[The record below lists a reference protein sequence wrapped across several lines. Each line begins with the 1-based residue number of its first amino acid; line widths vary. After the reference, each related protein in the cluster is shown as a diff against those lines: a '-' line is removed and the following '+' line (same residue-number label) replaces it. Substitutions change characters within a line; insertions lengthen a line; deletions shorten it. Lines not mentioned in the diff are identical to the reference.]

1 MAHGYSRERHRIV
14 SRLRLR
20 EQYRTDESEVASSIL
35 ILDSGE
41 VATEIVKPSNDR
53 FGGYRRTE
61 NFRCDKRCFF
71 KSRLALMRYF
81 GMRRIYFEEISNQS
95 HAEYFDIIDVFRL
108 LLSECDADSAAMES
122 IAVGLRNSGAIFKST
137 EMVLETT
144 DLVDYEVSSYY
155 ETLYIDGNPI
165 ADMVNAYCISD
176 DENGGVD
183 YELIEYLPS
192 EGQYAPLSYGVLKL
206 LKV

>member
-1 MAHGYSRERHRIV
+1 
-14 SRLRLR
+14 
-20 EQYRTDESEVASSIL
+20 
-35 ILDSGE
+35 
-41 VATEIVKPSNDR
+41 
-53 FGGYRRTE
+53 
-61 NFRCDKRCFF
+61 
-71 KSRLALMRYF
+71 
-81 GMRRIYFEEISNQS
+81 
-95 HAEYFDIIDVFRL
+95 
-108 LLSECDADSAAMES
+108 MES